1 MKSMGT
7 SENKELSQE
16 STSEQARSKLSGKGL
31 ALAALIGVIA
41 IALTALAVINNPGL
55 SIIADNP
62 NPMASG
68 EPEEVWEVVYPG
80 EIHNDGEQGVA
91 YYAAEGG
98 TLTYDP
104 NDDGSVVDGPGSINL
119 FASSGVQTG
128 LKEYKRN
135 VAVTPYAKYG
145 SITAVADPGYYFAG
159 WSNGGNSSKLYITG
173 MSGGTATAY
182 FEEIEIDYPEKGEV
196 IFWDEPCVGSDT
208 VAFYATEGGTL
219 THDPNDDPNAPVKG
233 ETVFLDESGNKIDP
247 PHGYSNQ
254 ASISPNAKT
263 GLKEYVTT
271 IAVTPYAHDGSIT
284 AVPDPGYS
292 FVGWDNG
299 KNTNP
304 KWYIQGAC
312 GRYTMTAYFEKTTPD
327 VNSGSDAVKY
337 DASDSAAVAPPTMN
351 VYAQNALDG
360 NVALA
365 QGKSV
370 SLNGF
375 AVPSAIDY
383 AGKFTGK
390 VKYATSNAGIAT
402 VSDSGKVTASKKK
415 TGTAKITLS
424 SVENPNCKK
433 VVTVKVVKKSKYKAV
448 KAINKVNLKKQY
460 KANVA
465 KQIAVK
471 VTSWNPKAPSNKDYV
486 VTVSPA
492 SKASVDP
499 ATNKITFKAKGTVK
513 VTVKSAENPK
523 VKKTV
528 NVKVK

>member
-31 ALAALIGVIA
+31 ALAALICVIA

-55 SIIADNP
+55 STIADNP

-68 EPEEVWEVVYPG
+68 EVDVG
-80 EIHNDGEQGVA
+80 DIIKDEIGWGRIDGE
-91 YYAAEGG
+91 
-98 TLTYDP
+98 
-104 NDDGSVVDGPGSINL
+104 
-119 FASSGVQTG
+119 
-128 LKEYKRN
+128 
-135 VAVTPYAKYG
+135 
-145 SITAVADPGYYFAG
+145 
-159 WSNGGNSSKLYITG
+159 
-173 MSGGTATAY
+173 
-182 FEEIEIDYPEKGEV
+182 EEL
-196 IFWDEPCVGSDT
+196 CGSDK

-219 THDPNDDPNAPVKG
+219 THDPNDDPNAPVKEIAIDDSAPVRLFG
-233 ETVFLDESGNKIDP
+233 SSGI
-247 PHGYSNQ
+247 Q
-254 ASISPNAKT
+254 T

-304 KWYIQGAC
+304 KWYIRGAC
-312 GRYTMTAYFEKTTPD
+312 GRYTMTAYFEKTSSENGIPELITPPEPD
-327 VNSGSDAVKY
+327 INGDADSSNGSDAIK
-337 DASDSAAVAPPTMN
+337 DSASDGSNLTPPAMI
-351 VYAQNALDG
+351 VYAKNALDG

-370 SLNGF
+370 SLNGC
-375 AVPSAIDY
+375 AVLAGNYY
-383 AGKFTGK
+383 AGKITGK

-492 SKASVDP
+492 SKASIDP

-523 VKKTV
+523 AKKTV
-528 NVKVK
+528 SVKVN